1 MIVGYARVSSQDQN
15 ASLQIDALKAAHC
28 QEIFTETKSGK
39 NTDRPEL
46 VKCLKH
52 LREGDSLVIWKLDR
66 LGRSLKDLIEI
77 IGRLENDGIQFRSL
91 TEEINTKTAN
101 GKMLFHLMAVF
112 AEFERNLIRERTMAG
127 LASARA
133 RGRLGGVKKKTSPS
147 QDKAIRELWSGGNH
161 TSIEIAKQFN
171 ISVPT
176 VFRRVQVKSVKA

>member
-1 MIVGYARVSSQDQN
+1 MIIGYARVSTEDQN
-15 ASLQIDALKAAHC
+15 TALQIDALKAAHC
-28 QEIFTETKSGK
+28 KEIFVEKKSGK

-52 LREGDSLVIWKLDR
+52 LREGDTLVIWKLDR

-77 IGRLENDGIQFRSL
+77 IGRLEGDGIQFRSL

-101 GKMLFHLMAVF
+101 GRMLFQLMAVF

-133 RGRLGGVKKKTSPS
+133 KGRLGGAKKKTTLS
-147 QDKAIRELWSGGNH
+147 QDKAMRELWSGGNH
-161 TSIEIAKQFN
+161 TSVEIAKQFN
-171 ISVPT
+171 VSVPT
-176 VFRRVQVKSVKA
+176 FFRRVQVKSLKA